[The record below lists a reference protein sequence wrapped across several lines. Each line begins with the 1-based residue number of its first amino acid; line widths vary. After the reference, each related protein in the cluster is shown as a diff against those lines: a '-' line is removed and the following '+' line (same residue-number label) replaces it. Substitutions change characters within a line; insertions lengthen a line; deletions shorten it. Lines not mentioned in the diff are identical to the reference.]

1 MGKYNL
7 VPADTYVVVNK
18 TILHNEDRKIITSLY
33 LPIIGTDAVM
43 LYFTLWADL
52 DNSEI
57 LSSEFSHQKLV
68 SSLRITINELQT
80 SFDKLEA
87 IGLIK
92 AFIKEEMLIII
103 YMKFLVL
110 LVLVNFYLIQY
121 LILSYIVMLAR
132 ENMII

>member
-1 MGKYNL
+1 MEKYNL

-92 AFIKEEMLIII
+92 AFIKEGNVNNYI
-103 YMKFLVL
+103 YEILVL

>member
-1 MGKYNL
+1 MCIR
-7 VPADTYVVVNK
+7 DRNK

-80 SFDKLEA
+80 SFDKLC
-87 IGLIK
+87 L
-92 AFIKEEMLIII
+92 LYTSRI
-103 YMKFLVL
+103 Y
-110 LVLVNFYLIQY
+110 YL
-121 LILSYIVMLAR
+121 
-132 ENMII
+132 

>member
-1 MGKYNL
+1 MEKYNL

-68 SSLRITINELQT
+68 SSSKHATIRRV
-80 SFDKLEA
+80 
-87 IGLIK
+87 I
-92 AFIKEEMLIII
+92 
-103 YMKFLVL
+103 FLVL
-110 LVLVNFYLIQY
+110 FKSKLQNIFFAY
-121 LILSYIVMLAR
+121 IL
-132 ENMII
+132 

>member
-1 MGKYNL
+1 MEKYNL

-80 SFDKLEA
+80 SFDKLA
-87 IGLIK
+87 GKISSSLIVGLK
-92 AFIKEEMLIII
+92 
-103 YMKFLVL
+103 
-110 LVLVNFYLIQY
+110 YLT
-121 LILSYIVMLAR
+121 
-132 ENMII
+132 